1 MAITYDDL
9 AAAFYGNES
18 VSVLG
23 NDAASN
29 SGLFIVLYSGFL
41 VVSMHIGFAMLEAG
55 SVRRGSAVNILF
67 KNLGTLAI
75 GAIAYWSFGRGFG
88 ANPAGEIIGSGPFF
102 FSEEGEV
109 DYLERLSNGTLY
121 NTHAQWFFSF
131 SFVATAATIVSGAVA
146 GRIQLI
152 GYFIMAFYITA
163 LVYPPITGSIWATD
177 GWLSAFRSDGS
188 VAIFEAAPGEICG
201 MFDYAGSGVVH
212 LTGGVAAFWGAL
224 ILGARSGRWDSP
236 DDFVPHNY
244 ALTTMGTLFLW
255 FGWYGFNCGSA
266 LGWYDGNIGK
276 VAVTTT
282 LAPCFACV
290 TGFLFTRIVLK
301 KWDLG
306 IALNCIL
313 AGLVS
318 ITSGCPTIPNI
329 LSAVT
334 GIIGAFV
341 YLGSSKLMK
350 IIGVDD
356 PVDAIAVHGFAGIW
370 GCIATGLF
378 ASEALIFRY
387 YAGVVCTGGP
397 AEILKY
403 QIVGVLYIIGWV
415 SALTA
420 PIFLL
425 LKLVGY
431 LRVSEEEE
439 ADLDMTEHGIGAY
452 EVMDK

>member
-1 MAITYDDL
+1 MATATFEEVAGAFFASDDV
-9 AAAFYGNES
+9 E
-18 VSVLG
+18 VLG
-23 NDAASN
+23 FDAASN
-29 SGLFIVLYSGFL
+29 SGLFIVMYSGFL

-75 GAIAYWSFGRGFG
+75 GAIAYYSFGRGFSN
-88 ANPAGEIIGSGPFF
+88 NPGGSAVIIGEGPFF
-102 FSEEGEV
+102 FSDESHPNYASG
-109 DYLERLSNGTLY
+109 DQTYTAHGS
-121 NTHAQWFFSF
+121 WFFAF

-146 GRIQLI
+146 GRIQLLA
-152 GYFIMAFYITA
+152 YFIMAFYITA

-177 GWLSAFRSDGS
+177 GWLSAFKSETT
-188 VAIFEAAPGEICG
+188 AIFDSNGEICG

-224 ILGARSGRWDSP
+224 ILGPRTGRWDSP

-266 LGWYDGNIGK
+266 LGWYAGNIGK
-276 VAVTTT
+276 VAITTT

-290 TGFLFTRIVLK
+290 TGFTFSRVVMK

-306 IALNCIL
+306 VALNCIL

-318 ITSGCPTIPNI
+318 ITSGCPTIPNG
-329 LSAVT
+329 LAAVT
-334 GIIGAFV
+334 GVLGAGV
-341 YLGSSKLMK
+341 YLLASKLMK
-350 IIGVDD
+350 VIGVDD

-378 ASEALIFRY
+378 ATEDLIFRY

-397 AEILKY
+397 AQILIY
-403 QIVGVLYIIGWV
+403 QIVGVLYIIGWT

-420 PIFLL
+420 PAFFV
-425 LKLVGY
+425 LKRLGY

-439 ADLDMTEHGIGAY
+439 GDLDQSEHGVGAY
-452 EVMDK
+452 EVMDSK

>member
-1 MAITYDDL
+1 MSVSYDTL
-9 AAAFYGNES
+9 QAAFYAS
-18 VSVLG
+18 DDVTILG
-23 NDAASN
+23 NDFASDA
-29 SGLFIVLYSGFL
+29 GLYIVLYSGFL
-41 VVSMHIGFAMLEAG
+41 VVSMHLGFAMLEAG

-88 ANPAGEIIGSGPFF
+88 ANGDAIVIGEGPFF
-102 FSEEGEV
+102 FSEEGTV
-109 DYLERLSNGTLY
+109 DFEERFFNGTLY
-121 NTHAQWFFSF
+121 NGHAQWFFSF

-146 GRIQLI
+146 GRIQLA

-177 GWLSAFRSDGS
+177 GWLSAFKSETT
-188 VAIFEAAPGEICG
+188 AIFDSNDEVCG
-201 MFDYAGSGVVH
+201 MYDYAGSGVVH
-212 LTGGVAAFWGAL
+212 LTGGVAAFVGAA
-224 ILGARSGRWDSP
+224 ILGPRTGRFDSP

-290 TGFLFTRIVLK
+290 TGFTFTRIVNK

-306 IALNCIL
+306 VALNCIL

-329 LSAVT
+329 LSALT

-350 IIGVDD
+350 IIKVDD
-356 PVDAIAVHGFAGIW
+356 PVDAVAVHGFCGIW

-378 ASEALIFRY
+378 ASADLISRY
-387 YAGVVCTGGP
+387 YGNTCTGG
-397 AEILKY
+397 AGQILIY
-403 QIVGVLYIIGWV
+403 QIVGVLYIIGWT
-415 SALTA
+415 AGLTA

-425 LKLVGY
+425 LKFFRL

-439 ADLDMTEHGIGAY
+439 GDLDMSEHGVGAY
-452 EVMDK
+452 EETK